1 MTNQQLV
8 RCGWCEGDSEYEHYH
23 DTLWGMPVKDPQDLF
38 AKLCLD
44 GQQAGLS
51 WLTIL
56 RKWDAYHALFHNFNP
71 DALVRMPDYERE
83 ALYTNPAIIRSQ
95 AKIDA
100 IFTNAR
106 AYLKLRDRGQNFS
119 EFLWK
124 FVDFEPTINA
134 YQALSEVPT
143 ETEASRQMAKALK
156 KEGFKFV
163 GPTICYAFME
173 AVGMVNDHLVDCHC
187 YQPCKTAMETFRLST
202 NWK

>member
-1 MTNQQLV
+1 MA
-8 RCGWCEGDSEYEHYH
+8 YH
-23 DTLWGMPVKDPQDLF
+23 
-38 AKLCLD
+38 
-44 GQQAGLS
+44 
-51 WLTIL
+51 L

-106 AYLKLRDRGQNFS
+106 AYLKLRDRGQDFS
-119 EFLWK
+119 ELLWK

-143 ETEASRQMAKALK
+143 DAERVMLIGHNPGFEMLMAHLTKTTSDSSARLFPTAALAHFIMPNDWK
-156 KEGFKFV
+156 SLPLGSGKLANFVRPKEIQL
-163 GPTICYAFME
+163 P
-173 AVGMVNDHLVDCHC
+173 N
-187 YQPCKTAMETFRLST
+187 CKES
-202 NWK
+202 